1 MGRASNSGDNQG
13 NLKRDKLPYLLML
26 GSRINC
32 VKGGDHMADQ
42 TITLPVGGMTCANC
56 AFKMPKL
63 NSHNISND
71 FKDGAVC

>member
-1 MGRASNSGDNQG
+1 
-13 NLKRDKLPYLLML
+13 ML